1 MPIIVGSTSAGVLGT
16 LTMQDVKASVQS
28 HGYGTDTTTQQ
39 TTMIRDTLRML
50 YGLRRWHFATAL
62 SATFNASVANAGIVD
77 ISTLGRG
84 IQITSVRLGDAT
96 GTDPRDLDFADEVQM
111 SQLRHESLSTDRGY
125 PEIWSRRGDS
135 LLFYPRPDATY
146 AVTIEYQALTTL
158 PSADGDTIIWPETH
172 LDVIV
177 YGVLMRMA
185 IRQRDSN
192 MYDRYKVLFNE
203 ALLAMERDEADTDR
217 QTDLE
222 VQPGGTLSW
231 MDVV

>member
-1 MPIIVGSTSAGVLGT
+1 MAIVIGSTSSGALGT
-16 LTMQDVKASVQS
+16 LTLADIKLSIQS

-50 YGLRRWHFATAL
+50 YGIRRWHYATQL
-62 SATFNASVANAGIVD
+62 SAAFAASIANDGIVD

-84 IQITSVRLGDAT
+84 IQITSVRLTDAT
-96 GTDPRDLDFADEVQM
+96 GTDPSDLDFVDEVQM

-125 PEIWSRRGDS
+125 PEVWSRRVDS
-135 LLFYPRPDATY
+135 LLFYPRPQATY
-146 AVTIEYQALTTL
+146 TVTIEYQALTTL
-158 PSADGDTIIWPETH
+158 PSADGDTIVWPETH

-185 IRQRDSN
+185 IRQRDVN
-192 MYDRYKVLFNE
+192 MYDRYKVLFSE